1 MFRRVCTDSGP
12 LQRAEFF
19 AAPRKLP
26 GDRPDNVNRLA
37 RPKTHGILA
46 TGMPRSAV
54 TDTIPEPT
62 TADLDAVVETLKAS
76 WTARVTVRRQSQ
88 EDIGIRQIFVS
99 LDDERIAILE
109 AGQEVSREVAPGPH
123 RLRVHNT
130 LIWKTIDFTVAVG
143 EHASF
148 VAINRAG
155 FGTYSILAFLIG
167 GNLIYLTVE
176 REEFYGQRQ

>member
-1 MFRRVCTDSGP
+1 MSRTV
-12 LQRAEFF
+12 
-19 AAPRKLP
+19 
-26 GDRPDNVNRLA
+26 
-37 RPKTHGILA
+37 
-46 TGMPRSAV
+46 V
-54 TDTIPEPT
+54 TEVIPEPT
-62 TADLDAVVETLKAS
+62 SADLDAIVDELRAS
-76 WTARVTVRRQSQ
+76 WTARVTVRRPATL
-88 EDIGIRQIFVS
+88 DIGIRQIFVS
-99 LDDERIAILE
+99 LDDEKIAILE

-143 EHASF
+143 EHVSF

-176 REEFYGQRQ
+176 REEFYGSRK